1 MDSTNFRRPLMQQ
14 TNRRSL
20 TLIAVVLVSASA
32 AFAQTSSAGDV
43 FADAVSESHTWRNA
57 QLLGTSQKRLY
68 VVTFDKTDR
77 RHPCRVQSLTSDKLV
92 CARMIG
98 GPRIYEL
105 DQIAALIIPG
115 DGGSRLRIWLGLNA
129 GLGAAI
135 WGTVVLTATC
145 PACAAA
151 TALVALLFF
160 GAAGATA
167 YADGVP
173 DRLLYLA
180 PGQKLSRKLGYVRD

>member
-1 MDSTNFRRPLMQQ
+1 MQQ

-20 TLIAVVLVSASA
+20 TLIAEALVSASA
-32 AFAQTSSAGDV
+32 AFAQTSSARDL

-57 QLLGTSQKRLY
+57 QPLGASQKRLY
-68 VVTFDKTDR
+68 VVTFVKTDR

-98 GPRIYEL
+98 CPRIYEL

-115 DGGSRLRIWLGLNA
+115 DGGSRLR
-129 GLGAAI
+129 
-135 WGTVVLTATC
+135 TVVLTATC

-151 TALVALLFF
+151 TALAALLFF

-167 YADGVP
+167 YADDVP

-180 PGQKLSRKLGYVRD
+180 PGQKLSKKLGYVRD